1 MYTIF
6 HPTINSAIWFSI
18 GSVFIAPS
26 TVINVKTLLFERIV
40 DRGCVLCFFLEKEFI
55 IDKLD
60 IKYYGEEFTVIVEEL

>member
-40 DRGCVLCFFLEKEFI
+40 DRGCVLCFF
-55 IDKLD
+55 
-60 IKYYGEEFTVIVEEL
+60 